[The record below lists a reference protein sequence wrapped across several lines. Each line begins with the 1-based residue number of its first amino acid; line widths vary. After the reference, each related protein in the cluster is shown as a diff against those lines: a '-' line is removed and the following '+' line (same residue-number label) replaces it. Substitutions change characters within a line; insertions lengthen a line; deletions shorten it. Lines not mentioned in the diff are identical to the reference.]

1 MKAKIEWQEGL
12 SFKARLD
19 GFDFMIDADEKVGG
33 KNRGPRPK
41 GLTLISIAG
50 CTGMDVISI
59 LGKMRVTVDR
69 FEVET
74 DAVLDKEHPKK
85 FLEILIRYIFNGND
99 LPVDKIKKAISLSEE
114 RYCGVSA
121 SLKPGVKLSKEIVI
135 NEQKIVTSESTEKD

>member
-12 SFKARLD
+12 SFQARLD
-19 GFDFMIDADEKVGG
+19 GFDFMIDADEKAGG
-33 KNRGPRPK
+33 KNKGPRPK
-41 GLTLISIAG
+41 GLTLISLAG

-59 LGKMRVTVDR
+59 LQKMRVTVDQ

-74 DAVLDKEHPKK
+74 DAVIDDEHPKK
-85 FLEILIRYIFNGND
+85 FLEIVISYIFKGKD

-121 SLKPGVKLSKEIVI
+121 TLKPSVKMSKEIVV
-135 NEQKIVTSESTEKD
+135 NGQKIVTTESAEKD